1 MIIAV
6 SRAHGGKIPDTDVG
20 SVADADKDGVIQFD
34 EREEFLAGIMSQ
46 GMESR
51 LRELGHE
58 VFVYGAGDYGER
70 AAEMRKLPK
79 PPDVIVYPHLDVRVN
94 PNPLFFYDEVSTR
107 GPDLAIKVANAVG
120 AAFPELGKPRS
131 GPATKIS
138 SPGGQ
143 RICLL
148 HRKDRGVVLLM
159 ETFTTMLAATWADQ
173 GNLGKLVKAGAAAAD
188 GIHKW
193 GQNRGLV
200 GTEGGGAR
208 PLDKAPAEG
217 SPDV

>member
-1 MIIAV
+1 MIVAI
-6 SRAHGGKIPDTDVG
+6 SRAHGGKTPDTDAG
-20 SVADADKDGVIQFD
+20 SVSDADGDGVIAYD
-34 EREEFLAGIMSQ
+34 EREEFLAGVFSQ
-46 GMESR
+46 GLESQ
-51 LRELGHE
+51 LRALGHE
-58 VFVYGAGDYGER
+58 VFVYGAGDYGAR
-70 AAEMRKLPK
+70 AKEMRKLPTQ
-79 PPDVIVYPHLDVRVN
+79 PHVILYPHLDVRAK

-217 SPDV
+217 SSDV